1 MALLETEELSKQFMR
16 GGRAFKVLDKVDFSI
31 KQGDFIHIVG
41 RSGSGKTTF
50 LNLLAGLLNPTS
62 GKVLVD
68 GRELTSMSDEERS
81 IYRNSFIG
89 YVPQLM
95 GTMANFTVLENVKL
109 PHFLFKRE
117 GNGTERAAMLL
128 DMMGLLEL
136 KDEYPKSLS
145 GGEIKRVL
153 LSRALMNNPRVLIA
167 DEPTADL
174 DKKTTVEIME
184 LLKKINK
191 KGTSLI
197 VVTHELDLLKYGNK
211 ILTMKN
217 GRFVENFNNEFSLS

>member
-1 MALLETEELSKQFMR
+1 M
-16 GGRAFKVLDKVDFSI
+16 
-31 KQGDFIHIVG
+31 
-41 RSGSGKTTF
+41 
-50 LNLLAGLLNPTS
+50 
-62 GKVLVD
+62 LVD

-117 GNGTERAAMLL
+117 GNETERAAMLL

-174 DKKTTVEIME
+174 DKKTIVEIME